1 MHHFVKHESFKTWIT
16 GQLEEICEQ
25 SLHHPMLVS
34 SDQDLDQCPGC
45 GQMMIDILTVI
56 SLCMREFNTAEGI
69 TGRHTNHPLDYTPGI
84 ERLIHNNCYNKSSCR
99 TLIQSRWCLFTVML
113 PVWGL
118 GWGEFW
124 MFSHWPMM
132 GAGGDQAGCPL
143 PPQCRCDNLC
153 TSGRRLEA

>member
-1 MHHFVKHESFKTWIT
+1 MYESSI
-16 GQLEEICEQ
+16 L
-25 SLHHPMLVS
+25 LVE
-34 SDQDLDQCPGC
+34 
-45 GQMMIDILTVI
+45 
-56 SLCMREFNTAEGI
+56 RI

-99 TLIQSRWCLFTVML
+99 TLIQSRWCLFTVLL

-132 GAGGDQAGCPL
+132 GGRGDQVGCPL
-143 PPQCRCDNLC
+143 PLRCDNLC
-153 TSGRRLEA
+153 TSGHRLEAWWPAAAGTTTGCKPRHAAINNNKTIPGSENWPEYLVRKYNRYPS